1 MSLKEYM
8 KENRGRIDALLEK
21 HINSLPDTVDPKL
34 KAAMRHGLL
43 LGGKRVRPFLVF
55 ITGKLLGASEA
66 VLEGPAAAIECIH
79 AYSLIHDDLPAM
91 DNDVLRRGQP
101 TVHKAFGEAMGI
113 LAGDALQTLGFEIL
127 ANHPFPE
134 RLLPNKVR
142 MLQELGEASGYRGMC
157 GGQALDLEAEG
168 HKVDLDG
175 LLRVHRHKTGALIR
189 CAVRMGALA
198 SAYLTDDVMKYL
210 TEYSEAIGL
219 AFQIHDDILDVTSS
233 TEVLGKTA
241 HSDENLDKS
250 TFPALL
256 GLEGAKEYE
265 RKGYDK
271 AISAVSSL
279 RPALGRIRMRHPDIV
294 PFTSLYDDIV
304 LLCEFAEYIVTRGY

>member
-8 KENRGRIDALLEK
+8 QENRGRIDALLES
-21 HINSLPDTVDPKL
+21 HINNLPDSVEPKL

-55 ITGKLLGASEA
+55 VTGKLLGADEA

-101 TVHKAFGEAMGI
+101 TVHKAFGEALGI

-127 ANHPFPE
+127 ASHPMPE
-134 RLLPNKVR
+134 KLLSNKVR

-168 HKVDLDG
+168 HKVDLEG
-175 LLRVHRHKTGALIR
+175 LLKVHRHKTGALIR

-198 SAYLTDDVMKYL
+198 SESLDGAAMKAL

-233 TEVLGKTA
+233 TEILGKTA
-241 HSDENLDKS
+241 HSDENLEKS

-256 GLEGAKEYE
+256 GLDGAKDYE
-265 RKGYDK
+265 RKVYEK
-271 AISAVSSL
+271 AVS
-279 RPALGRIRMRHPDIV
+279 ALAPLKGD
-294 PFTSLYDDIV
+294 TSL
-304 LLCEFAEYIVTRGY
+304 LSEFAEYIVTRGN

>member
-1 MSLKEYM
+1 M
-8 KENRGRIDALLEK
+8 KAIS
-21 HINSLPDTVDPKL
+21 I
-34 KAAMRHGLL
+34 
-43 LGGKRVRPFLVF
+43 FLVF
-55 ITGKLLGASEA
+55 VTGKLLGADEA

-101 TVHKAFGEAMGI
+101 TVHKAFGEALGI

-127 ANHPFPE
+127 ASHPMPE
-134 RLLPNKVR
+134 KLLPNKIR

-168 HKVDLDG
+168 HKVDLEG
-175 LLRVHRHKTGALIR
+175 LLKVHRHKTGALIR

-198 SAYLTDDVMKYL
+198 SENLDDAAMKAL
-210 TEYSEAIGL
+210 TEYSDAIGL

-233 TEVLGKTA
+233 TEILGKTA
-241 HSDENLDKS
+241 HSDENLEKS

-256 GLEGAKEYE
+256 GLDGAKDYE
-265 RKGYDK
+265 RKVYEK
-271 AISAVSSL
+271 AVS
-279 RPALGRIRMRHPDIV
+279 ALAPLKGD
-294 PFTSLYDDIV
+294 TSL
-304 LLCEFAEYIVTRGY
+304 LSEFAEYIVTRGN

>member
-8 KENRGRIDALLEK
+8 QENRGRIDALLES
-21 HINSLPDTVDPKL
+21 HINNLPDSVEPKL

-55 ITGKLLGASEA
+55 VTGKLLGADEA

-101 TVHKAFGEAMGI
+101 TVHKAFGEALGI

-127 ANHPFPE
+127 ASHPMPE
-134 RLLPNKVR
+134 KLLSNKVR

-168 HKVDLDG
+168 HKVDLEG
-175 LLRVHRHKTGALIR
+175 LLKVHRHKTGALIR

-198 SAYLTDDVMKYL
+198 SESLDGAAMKAL

-241 HSDENLDKS
+241 HSDESLEKS

-256 GLEGAKEYE
+256 GLDGAKDYE
-265 RKGYDK
+265 RKVYDR
-271 AISAVSSL
+271 AVS
-279 RPALGRIRMRHPDIV
+279 ALAPVKGD
-294 PFTSLYDDIV
+294 TSL
-304 LLCEFAEYIVTRGY
+304 LREFAEYIVTRGY

>member
-8 KENRGRIDALLEK
+8 KENRGRIDALLES
-21 HINSLPDTVDPKL
+21 HINSLPDTVDEKL

-55 ITGKLLGASEA
+55 VTGKLLGADEA

-127 ANHPFPE
+127 ANHPMPE

-168 HKVDLDG
+168 HKVDLEG

-198 SAYLTDDVMKYL
+198 SERLTDAAMKAL

-241 HSDENLDKS
+241 HSDENLGKS

-256 GLEGAKEYE
+256 GLDGAKEYE
-265 RKGYDK
+265 RKVCQR
-271 AISAVSSL
+271 ALSALASL
-279 RPALGRIRMRHPDIV
+279 RPAIGRIRMKDPVFDSSC
-294 PFTSLYDDIV
+294 PLTDATSL
-304 LLCEFAEYIVTRGY
+304 LSEFAEYIVTRGN

>member
-8 KENRGRIDALLEK
+8 QENRGRIDALLES
-21 HINSLPDTVDPKL
+21 HINNLPDSVEPKL

-55 ITGKLLGASEA
+55 VTGKLLGADEA

-101 TVHKAFGEAMGI
+101 TVHKAFGEALGI

-127 ANHPFPE
+127 ASHPMPE
-134 RLLPNKVR
+134 KLLSNKVR

-168 HKVDLDG
+168 HKVDLEG
-175 LLRVHRHKTGALIR
+175 LLKVHRHKTGALIR

-198 SAYLTDDVMKYL
+198 SESLDDATMKAL

-241 HSDENLDKS
+241 HSDENLEKS

-256 GLEGAKEYE
+256 GLEGAKDYE
-265 RKGYDK
+265 RKVHEK
-271 AISAVSSL
+271 AVS
-279 RPALGRIRMRHPDIV
+279 ALAPVKGD
-294 PFTSLYDDIV
+294 TSL
-304 LLCEFAEYIVTRGY
+304 LREFAEYIVTRGN